1 MEIKNRKISSYIC
14 QNELKIEDIV
24 KDFSNYVYTIIR
36 KSYINLSSEDIDEI
50 VLDVFLAVW
59 KNTSK
64 LDINRDMSAYISGI
78 TKNLIKKKCRN
89 LNLNEN
95 IEDYEEELIEDNDI
109 ELDFIESEKTQI
121 IVDEAKKLKGE
132 DKEIFIKYYYEE
144 KSIREISECCNI
156 TQSKVK
162 IKLYRIRKKIKKVLK
177 EKGYDFDEK

>member
-1 MEIKNRKISSYIC
+1 MKIKNKKISSYIC

-24 KDFSNYVYTIIR
+24 NDFSNYVYTIIR
-36 KSYINLSSEDIDEI
+36 KSYINLSNEDTDEI

-95 IEDYEEELIEDNDI
+95 IEDYEEELIED
-109 ELDFIESEKTQI
+109 K
-121 IVDEAKKLKGE
+121 

-162 IKLYRIRKKIKKVLK
+162 IKLYRIRKRMKKVLK
-177 EKGYDFDEK
+177 ERGYDFDEK